1 MPTFSKKISNC
12 LQNGDIWLNNSE
24 RSQLVTE
31 LAVFYS
37 TSAIILQKQCHYKAV
52 ILTLFSKY
60 NKFKEAIISIAD
72 SENKLVDNHVC
83 APRLYLNKGYLYVV
97 VSNEIISE
105 FDSFIDAFY
114 YLFGLYFVYDLKYP
128 ECFSQIMGFFHE
140 FIFQG
145 FVNADVQRNT
155 GYMNIVSLINK
166 KT

>member
-37 TSAIILQKQCHYKAV
+37 TSAIVLQKQCHYKAV

-72 SENKLVDNHVC
+72 SENKSRATNLAQPWV
-83 APRLYLNKGYLYVV
+83 
-97 VSNEIISE
+97 I
-105 FDSFIDAFY
+105 
-114 YLFGLYFVYDLKYP
+114 
-128 ECFSQIMGFFHE
+128 
-140 FIFQG
+140 
-145 FVNADVQRNT
+145 
-155 GYMNIVSLINK
+155 
-166 KT
+166 

>member
-12 LQNGDIWLNNSE
+12 LQNGDFWLNNSE

-72 SENKLVDNHVC
+72 SENKSRATNLAQPWV
-83 APRLYLNKGYLYVV
+83 
-97 VSNEIISE
+97 I
-105 FDSFIDAFY
+105 
-114 YLFGLYFVYDLKYP
+114 
-128 ECFSQIMGFFHE
+128 
-140 FIFQG
+140 
-145 FVNADVQRNT
+145 
-155 GYMNIVSLINK
+155 
-166 KT
+166 